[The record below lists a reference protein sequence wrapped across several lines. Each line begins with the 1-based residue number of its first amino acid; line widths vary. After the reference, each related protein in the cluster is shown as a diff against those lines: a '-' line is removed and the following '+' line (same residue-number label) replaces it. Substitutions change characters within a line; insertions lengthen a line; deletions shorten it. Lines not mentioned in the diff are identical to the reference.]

1 MNLMFRIR
9 YMEISYNIKQNRK
22 EVKIMKKIYENP
34 KMEVVEFETEDV
46 LTISD
51 TGVSNDNQV
60 DMD

>member
-1 MNLMFRIR
+1 
-9 YMEISYNIKQNRK
+9 
-22 EVKIMKKIYENP
+22 MKKIYENP

>member
-1 MNLMFRIR
+1 MFRIR

>member
-1 MNLMFRIR
+1 MFRIR

-22 EVKIMKKIYENP
+22 EVKIMKEIYENP

>member
-22 EVKIMKKIYENP
+22 EVKIMKEIYENP